1 MNNTRY
7 HPGQAVIVTPKA
19 GPPFPATVIRDAGI
33 PLIEVKT
40 ATGRLF
46 PARSQVTAAADHLS
60 RNEAPAPANAVYR
73 GVMQERLE
81 RRR

>member
-1 MNNTRY
+1 MSNTRY
-7 HPGQAVIVTPKA
+7 TPGDIVIVAPRGSRPYPARIIADYGTDLVEVATP
-19 GPPFPATVIRDAGI
+19 
-33 PLIEVKT
+33 
-40 ATGRLF
+40 TGKQF
-46 PARSQVTAAADHLS
+46 PARSIVTLADSHLS